1 MADKAAEGDT
11 NEEKEEAE
19 EEAEGAGSTAG
30 VIDQD
35 IRAKLA
41 LALDVDD
48 LVAAIR
54 IGRQLNDYF
63 GVAKIGLEL
72 YSAAGPEAI
81 AAISD
86 LGYRVFLDL
95 KLHDIP
101 TTVGK
106 SARVLGALGVEY
118 LTMHAHGGMEMLRAG
133 VDGLEEGARN
143 ADLERPIS
151 LAITVL
157 TSDADAPEHI
167 MPKRVL
173 LAAEAGCRG
182 IVCAA
187 ADLGQAHHYAPRLI
201 RVVAGIRLPGDNVD
215 DQARAASPAE
225 AIVGG
230 ADLLV
235 IGRAVTRADDPVA
248 AAAEIHELA
257 TSAGS

>member
-1 MADKAAEGDT
+1 MADA
-11 NEEKEEAE
+11 
-19 EEAEGAGSTAG
+19 
-30 VIDQD
+30 IDAD
-35 IRAKLA
+35 IRSKLA

-54 IGRQLNDYF
+54 LGRQLKDHF

-81 AAISD
+81 GAIAD

-118 LTMHAHGGMEMLRAG
+118 LTMHAHGGVEMLRAG
-133 VDGLEEGARN
+133 VDGLAEGARN
-143 ADLERPIS
+143 AGLEPPTS

-167 MPKRVL
+167 MPKRVAV
-173 LAAEAGCRG
+173 AAEAGCG
-182 IVCAA
+182 GLVCAA
-187 ADLGQAHHYAPRLI
+187 ADLQQAHHYAPRMV
-201 RVVAGIRLPGDNVD
+201 RVVPGIRLPGDTVD
-215 DQARAASPAE
+215 DQARAASPGE
-225 AIVGG
+225 AIAGG

-235 IGRAVTRADDPVA
+235 IGRSVTRAADPVA
-248 AAAEIHELA
+248 AATRVHEIIA
-257 TSAGS
+257 TSTPSGD

>member
-1 MADKAAEGDT
+1 MAD
-11 NEEKEEAE
+11 NEADETGE
-19 EEAEGAGSTAG
+19 S
-30 VIDQD
+30 VDPD
-35 IRAKLA
+35 LRSKLA

-54 IGRQLNDYF
+54 LGRDLKDYF

-81 AAISD
+81 GAIAD
-86 LGYRVFLDL
+86 LGYRIFLDL

-106 SARVLGALGVEY
+106 SARVLGALGVEF
-118 LTMHAHGGMEMLRAG
+118 LTMHAHGGVEMLRAG

-143 ADLERPIS
+143 AGLERPTS

-167 MPKRVL
+167 MPKRVM
-173 LAAEAGCRG
+173 LAAEAGCTG
-182 IVCAA
+182 VVCAA
-187 ADLGQAHHYAPRLI
+187 ADLAEAHHYAPRLT
-201 RVVAGIRLPGDNVD
+201 RVVPGIRLPGDSVD
-215 DQARAASPAE
+215 DQARAASPDE
-225 AIVGG
+225 ALAGG

-235 IGRAVTRADDPVA
+235 IGRAVTRADDPA
-248 AAAEIHELA
+248 ATAQRIHEIA
-257 TSAGS
+257 SAAGG

>member
-1 MADKAAEGDT
+1 M
-11 NEEKEEAE
+11 AE
-19 EEAEGAGSTAG
+19 ETTQDTTA
-30 VIDQD
+30 IDAAVRD
-35 IRAKLA
+35 KLA

-54 IGRQLNDYF
+54 LGRQLKDHF

-81 AAISD
+81 GAMVD

-118 LTMHAHGGMEMLRAG
+118 LTMHAHGGVEMLRAG

-143 ADLERPIS
+143 AGLEIPTS

-167 MPKRVL
+167 MPKRVMV
-173 LAAEAGCRG
+173 AAEAGCRG

-187 ADLGQAHHYAPRLI
+187 DDLEQAHHYAPRMI
-201 RVVAGIRLPGDNVD
+201 RVVPGIRLPGDNID
-215 DQARAASPAE
+215 DQARAASPDA
-225 AIVGG
+225 AIAGG

-248 AAAEIHELA
+248 AATRIHELV
-257 TSAGS
+257 AGSGD

>member
-1 MADKAAEGDT
+1 MADA
-11 NEEKEEAE
+11 
-19 EEAEGAGSTAG
+19 
-30 VIDQD
+30 IDAD
-35 IRAKLA
+35 IRSKLA

-48 LVAAIR
+48 LVVAIR

-81 AAISD
+81 GAIAD

-118 LTMHAHGGMEMLRAG
+118 LTMHAHGGVEMLQAG
-133 VDGLEEGARN
+133 VQGLEEGARN
-143 ADLERPIS
+143 AGLVQPTS

-167 MPKRVL
+167 MPKRVMV
-173 LAAEAGCRG
+173 AAEAGCRG

-187 ADLGQAHHYAPRLI
+187 ADLEQAHHYAPRMT
-201 RVVAGIRLPGDNVD
+201 RVVPGIRLPGDSVD
-215 DQARAASPAE
+215 DQARPASPDE
-225 AIVGG
+225 AIAAG

-235 IGRAVTRADDPVA
+235 IGRSVTRADDPVA
-248 AAAEIHELA
+248 AATRVHELIA
-257 TSAGS
+257 AGSGA

>member
-1 MADKAAEGDT
+1 MAEKAEDTTRAEL
-11 NEEKEEAE
+11 KE
-19 EEAEGAGSTAG
+19 
-30 VIDQD
+30 
-35 IRAKLA
+35 KLA

-54 IGRQLNDYF
+54 LGRQMNDHF

-72 YSAAGPEAI
+72 WAAAGPEAI
-81 AAISD
+81 GAIAD
-86 LGYRVFLDL
+86 LGYRIFLDL

-118 LTMHAHGGMEMLRAG
+118 LTFHAHGGVDMLRAG
-133 VDGLEEGARN
+133 VDGLDEGARN
-143 ADLERPIS
+143 AGLDQPTA

-157 TSDADAPEHI
+157 TSDADAPPHI
-167 MPKRVL
+167 MPKWVM

-187 ADLGQAHHYAPRLI
+187 GDLSEAHHYAPRLT
-201 RVVAGIRLPGDNVD
+201 RVVPGIRLKGDPVD
-215 DQARAASPAE
+215 DQARAASPDE
-225 AIVGG
+225 ALAGG

-248 AAAEIHELA
+248 AAERIYELA
-257 TSAGS
+257 GGTD